1 MKLSARLWL
10 VPAFVAGAATFIALV
25 VAVMEFCARRDM
37 ESANWAMAAGGLG
50 LIVFTSIQLHREV
63 QREGDRVVAARAKLK
78 PVAWLA
84 RRMCEQAVIESQ
96 GKPMENWLARWYTP
110 TKQRM
115 MESGG
120 PPDTIDVLQNYL
132 QEVVTLAAEAGG
144 REVSAA
150 DHAFTAFITAANT
163 MNDVNATY
171 LGGDAEKYQAAVTRV
186 RSAATQLATAAEAL
200 TTLAPR
206 TVDEPVMPATPRFVG
221 ELTHG
226 D

>member
-1 MKLSARLWL
+1 MKLSPRLWL
-10 VPAFVAGAATFIALV
+10 APAVVAGAATFIALV
-25 VAVMEFCARRDM
+25 VAVMEFWARRDM

-50 LIVFTSIQLHREV
+50 LIVFTSIQLHREA
-63 QREGDRVVAARAKLK
+63 QREGDRVAAARAKLK

-96 GKPMENWLARWYTP
+96 GKPMENWLSRWYTP
-110 TKQRM
+110 TKQRL

-150 DHAFTAFITAANT
+150 DYAFSAFIGAANI

-171 LGGDAEKYQAAVTRV
+171 LGGNRDKYQAAVIRV
-186 RSAATQLATAAEAL
+186 RSAASQLATAADAL
-200 TTLAPR
+200 ATLAPR
-206 TVDEPVMPATPRFVG
+206 TTDEPVLPAAPRFIG
-221 ELTHG
+221 ELVRG
-226 D
+226 E